1 MMVIRPVERSDVSAL
16 MQLASKTGG
25 GLTSLP
31 ANEATLSAR
40 IERAIKTWQG
50 ELPKSEQG
58 YVFVL
63 EDSETGTVA
72 GICAIEVAV
81 GLNDPWYNYR
91 VGTLVHAS
99 KELNV
104 YNALPTLFLS
114 NDHTGSS
121 ELCTL
126 FLDPDWRKEGN
137 GYLLSKSRFMFMAA
151 FRDKF
156 NDKVVAEMR
165 GVIDEHGYSPFW
177 QSLGKRF
184 FSMDFSR
191 ADFLCGTGQKA
202 FIAELMPKHPIYTH
216 FLSQEAQDVIGQV
229 HPQTAPARAV
239 LEKEGFRYRNYI
251 DIFDGGPTLECDID
265 RVRAIRKSRLVEV
278 AEGQPAQGDFPACLV
293 ANENYH
299 HFRVVL
305 VRTDPATERLILTAA
320 QLDALKCHAG
330 SRSSGAPVRRGENSM
345 TLWINGDWITGQGA
359 SRVKRNPVSGEVL
372 WQGNDADAAQVGQAC
387 RAARAAFPRWA
398 RLSFGDRQVRVERFA
413 GLLESNKAELTAII
427 ARETGKPRWEAATEV
442 TAMINKI
449 AISIKA
455 YHVRTGEQRS
465 EMPDGAAS
473 LRHRPHGVLAVF
485 GPYNFPGHLPNGH
498 IVPALLAGNTI
509 IFKPS
514 ELTPWSGEAVMRL
527 WQQAGLPPGVLNLVQ
542 GGRETGQALSALEDL
557 DGLLF
562 TGSANTGYQLH
573 RQLSGQPEKI
583 LALEMGG
590 NNPLIIDEAADI
602 DAAVHLTIQSAFV
615 TAGQRCTCA
624 RRLLLKSGAQGDAFL
639 ARLVA
644 VSQRLTPGNWDDE
657 PQPFIGGLI
666 SEQAA
671 QQVVTAWQELEA
683 MGGRTLLAPRLLR
696 AGTSLLTPGIIEMT
710 GVTGV
715 PDEEVFG
722 PLLRVWRYD
731 TFDEAITMANNTRF
745 GLSCGLVS
753 PRGKN
758 SINCCLRRGR
768 GLLTG
773 INRLPALPVPRHSA
787 ALALPVT
794 IAPAPGMPQIIVPGR
809 WRAWS
814 RTR

>member
-1 MMVIRPVERSDVSAL
+1 
-16 MQLASKTGG
+16 
-25 GLTSLP
+25 
-31 ANEATLSAR
+31 
-40 IERAIKTWQG
+40 
-50 ELPKSEQG
+50 
-58 YVFVL
+58 
-63 EDSETGTVA
+63 
-72 GICAIEVAV
+72 
-81 GLNDPWYNYR
+81 
-91 VGTLVHAS
+91 
-99 KELNV
+99 
-104 YNALPTLFLS
+104 
-114 NDHTGSS
+114 
-121 ELCTL
+121 
-126 FLDPDWRKEGN
+126 
-137 GYLLSKSRFMFMAA
+137 
-151 FRDKF
+151 
-156 NDKVVAEMR
+156 
-165 GVIDEHGYSPFW
+165 
-177 QSLGKRF
+177 
-184 FSMDFSR
+184 
-191 ADFLCGTGQKA
+191 
-202 FIAELMPKHPIYTH
+202 
-216 FLSQEAQDVIGQV
+216 
-229 HPQTAPARAV
+229 
-239 LEKEGFRYRNYI
+239 
-251 DIFDGGPTLECDID
+251 
-265 RVRAIRKSRLVEV
+265 
-278 AEGQPAQGDFPACLV
+278 
-293 ANENYH
+293 
-299 HFRVVL
+299 
-305 VRTDPATERLILTAA
+305 
-320 QLDALKCHAG
+320 
-330 SRSSGAPVRRGENSM
+330 M

-398 RLSFGDRQVRVERFA
+398 RLSLAERQVVVERFA

-590 NNPLIIDEAADI
+590 NNPLIIDEVADI

-671 QQVVTAWQELEA
+671 QQVVTAWQQLEA
-683 MGGRTLLAPRLLR
+683 MGGRTLLAPRLLQ
-696 AGTSLLTPGIIEMT
+696 S
-710 GVTGV
+710 
-715 PDEEVFG
+715 EVFA
-722 PLLRVWRYD
+722 RDV
-731 TFDEAITMANNTRF
+731 
-745 GLSCGLVS
+745 
-753 PRGKN
+753 
-758 SINCCLRRGR
+758 
-768 GLLTG
+768 
-773 INRLPALPVPRHSA
+773 A
-787 ALALPVT
+787 ALKSGKSRSPS
-794 IAPAPGMPQIIVPGR
+794 APRPAT
-809 WRAWS
+809 
-814 RTR
+814 TRHQE

>member
-1 MMVIRPVERSDVSAL
+1 
-16 MQLASKTGG
+16 
-25 GLTSLP
+25 
-31 ANEATLSAR
+31 
-40 IERAIKTWQG
+40 
-50 ELPKSEQG
+50 
-58 YVFVL
+58 
-63 EDSETGTVA
+63 
-72 GICAIEVAV
+72 
-81 GLNDPWYNYR
+81 
-91 VGTLVHAS
+91 
-99 KELNV
+99 
-104 YNALPTLFLS
+104 
-114 NDHTGSS
+114 
-121 ELCTL
+121 
-126 FLDPDWRKEGN
+126 
-137 GYLLSKSRFMFMAA
+137 
-151 FRDKF
+151 
-156 NDKVVAEMR
+156 
-165 GVIDEHGYSPFW
+165 
-177 QSLGKRF
+177 
-184 FSMDFSR
+184 
-191 ADFLCGTGQKA
+191 
-202 FIAELMPKHPIYTH
+202 
-216 FLSQEAQDVIGQV
+216 
-229 HPQTAPARAV
+229 
-239 LEKEGFRYRNYI
+239 
-251 DIFDGGPTLECDID
+251 
-265 RVRAIRKSRLVEV
+265 
-278 AEGQPAQGDFPACLV
+278 
-293 ANENYH
+293 
-299 HFRVVL
+299 
-305 VRTDPATERLILTAA
+305 
-320 QLDALKCHAG
+320 
-330 SRSSGAPVRRGENSM
+330 M

-398 RLSFGDRQVRVERFA
+398 RLSLAERQVVVERFA
-413 GLLESNKAELTAII
+413 GLLERNKGELTAII

-557 DGLLF
+557 D
-562 TGSANTGYQLH
+562 
-573 RQLSGQPEKI
+573 
-583 LALEMGG
+583 
-590 NNPLIIDEAADI
+590 
-602 DAAVHLTIQSAFV
+602 AAVHLTIQSAFV

-671 QQVVTAWQELEA
+671 QQVVTAWQQLEA
-683 MGGRTLLAPRLLR
+683 MGGRTLLAPRLLQSE
-696 AGTSLLTPGIIEMT
+696 TSLLTPGIIEMT
-710 GVTGV
+710 GVAGV

-731 TFDEAITMANNTRF
+731 SFEEAILMANNTRF

-753 PRGKN
+753 PEREKFDQLLLEARAGIVNWNKP
-758 SINCCLRRGR
+758 
-768 GLLTG
+768 LTG
-773 INRLPALPVPRHSA
+773 AASTAPFGGIGASGNHRPSAWYAADYCAWPMASLESDSLTLPATLN
-787 ALALPVT
+787 
-794 IAPAPGMPQIIVPGR
+794 PGLDFSDEVVR
-809 WRAWS
+809 
-814 RTR
+814 